1 MVCQNTTYPPTYPST
16 HLPTHLPAVS
26 SKKRVIAG
34 KWATIAEFKSSNA
47 NSTNDLE
54 ATELAGIPRLETVS
68 RTHDVNSKKE
78 CDESVITF

>member
-1 MVCQNTTYPPTYPST
+1 MSKHNLPTHLPTYPST
-16 HLPTHLPAVS
+16 YPPAVS